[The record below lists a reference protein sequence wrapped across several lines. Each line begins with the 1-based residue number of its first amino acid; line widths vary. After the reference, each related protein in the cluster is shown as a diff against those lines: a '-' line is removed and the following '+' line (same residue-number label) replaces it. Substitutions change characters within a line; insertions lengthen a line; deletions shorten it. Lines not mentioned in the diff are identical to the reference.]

1 MYRDTPIRNEAL
13 DERVGDS
20 RHRNVPL
27 SLLSPARDKEVAK
40 AAIQAGADAIYI
52 GAPMFGARQ
61 AAGNSIEDL
70 TEVVNY
76 AHTYGVQVLVT
87 LNTLLHE
94 DEYPQAVSLA
104 HALYNI
110 GVDALI
116 IQDLHL
122 LDFNLPPIRLH
133 ASTQCDN
140 RTPEQ
145 VKRLRD
151 LGFKRVVLARELG
164 IEEIRAIHAA
174 VPDIELEAFVH
185 GALCVSYSG
194 RCYISEVLAGRSA
207 NRGAC
212 AQFCR
217 MAYDLLDSEGNEVLD
232 EKGEPIHQRYLLSLQ
247 DLDRSAYLDELIEA
261 GVTTFKIEGRLKD
274 ADYVTNITAYY
285 REKLDRYQVDLRT
298 QTVSLTEHR
307 PVFTR
312 TFVPNP
318 EKTFHRGATDY
329 FLHGRTR
336 PLANWN
342 TPKSTGEYIG
352 EVLETRGNTLRV
364 RLKEGVVLHNGD
376 GLSIGNEGFNVNGVE
391 GNIVKVNKEPTS
403 ISSLKGRGLY
413 RNLDVEFVK
422 NLKSERK
429 IPVDVIFSETEDGFR
444 ICIGEN
450 ERTFVYAKEPAKN
463 EQKAMETIRTQL
475 SKLGDTPYIARGVR
489 IESKPYFIPI
499 SVLNEWRRN
508 TLL

>member
-1 MYRDTPIRNEAL
+1 M
-13 DERVGDS
+13 V
-20 RHRNVPL
+20 
-27 SLLSPARDKEVAK
+27 K
-40 AAIQAGADAIYI
+40 
-52 GAPMFGARQ
+52 
-61 AAGNSIEDL
+61 
-70 TEVVNY
+70 Y

-94 DEYPQAVSLA
+94 EEYPQAVALA
-104 HALYNI
+104 HALYEI

-122 LDFNLPPIRLH
+122 LDFDLPPIRLH

-140 RTPEQ
+140 RTAEQ
-145 VKRLRD
+145 VAKLRD

-164 IEEIRAIHAA
+164 IDEIKAIHEA

-217 MAYDLLDSEGNEVLD
+217 MAYDLLDGNGNEVLD
-232 EKGEPIHQRYLLSLQ
+232 EDGQPIHQRYLLSLQ
-247 DLDRSAYLDELIEA
+247 DLDRSAYLQELIDA

-274 ADYVTNITAYY
+274 ADYVTNVTAYY
-285 REKLDRYQVDLRT
+285 RDLLDRFAERVKT
-298 QTVSLTEHR
+298 ASLKEQR
-307 PVFTR
+307 PIYTR
-312 TFVPNP
+312 SFIPNP

-336 PLANWN
+336 PMANWN

-352 EVLETRGNTLRV
+352 QVLEARGNTLRV
-364 RLKEGVVLHNGD
+364 RLEPGVELHNGD
-376 GLSIGNEGFNVNGVE
+376 GLTVGSEGFNVNGVE
-391 GNIVKVNKEPTS
+391 GNLVRVNKTLAVNHWP
-403 ISSLKGRGLY
+403 LDLF

-422 NLKSERK
+422 SLHSERR
-429 IPVDVIFSETEDGFR
+429 IPVDVVFRETEDGFELR
-444 ICIGEN
+444 IGDK
-450 ERTFVYAKEPAKN
+450 ERRFTYPHEPARDA
-463 EQKAMETIRTQL
+463 EKALNTIRTQL
-475 SKLGDTPYIARGVR
+475 AKLGDTPYVAREVT
-489 IESKPYFIPI
+489 IDSKPYFIPI
-499 SVLNEWRRN
+499 SVLNEWRRS
-508 TLL
+508 TII